1 MPARRG
7 LLLTTDYLAQQCAA
21 PRPYTTALSQVVPEE
36 LTTGDGQ

>member
-7 LLLTTDYLAQQCAA
+7 PLLTTDYLAQQCAA
-21 PRPYTTALSQVVPEE
+21 PRPYTTTLSQVVLEE